1 MKTVHKIWI
10 AVIFASILVAVVAL
24 FGQSS
29 LSISPGSTLSAC
41 PAPAAKALIHCNVA
55 GDGSNPDGD
64 YVSENGAAYF
74 LVSKVGA
81 GAVSSVFGRTG
92 AVTASAND
100 YKYSQLSSPPTSITC
115 TTFTISNSGGLVATG
130 CTIQ

>member
-1 MKTVHKIWI
+1 MKTVFPS
-10 AVIFASILVAVVAL
+10 AVLILLVA
-24 FGQSS
+24 FGLVLSHSQSS

-64 YVSENGAAYF
+64 YVSANGAAYF

-81 GAVSSVFGRTG
+81 GGVTSVFGRTG
-92 AVTASAND
+92 AVAAAAND
-100 YKYSQLSSPPTSITC
+100 YSYAQLSSPPTTVTC
-115 TTFTISNSGGLVATG
+115 STFTISNTGGLVATG
-130 CTIQ
+130 CILK

>member
-1 MKTVHKIWI
+1 MKTVFPS
-10 AVIFASILVAVVAL
+10 AVLILLVA
-24 FGQSS
+24 FGLVLSHSQSS

-64 YVSENGAAYF
+64 YVSANGAAYF